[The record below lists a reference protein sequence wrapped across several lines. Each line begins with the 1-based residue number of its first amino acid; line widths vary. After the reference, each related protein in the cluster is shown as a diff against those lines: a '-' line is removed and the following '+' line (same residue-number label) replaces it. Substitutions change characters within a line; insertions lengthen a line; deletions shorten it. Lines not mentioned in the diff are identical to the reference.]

1 MWESTHPAKA
11 VRLTVRDV
19 SFKIEKYEKGQRV
32 YVQKHD
38 GNYVEVDF
46 MDGTKEP
53 VVRLHNA
60 CIS

>member
-32 YVQKHD
+32 YVCKHAE
-38 GNYVEVDF
+38 NCVEVDF
-46 MDGTKEP
+46 ADGLAEPIVRVHTK
-53 VVRLHNA
+53 
-60 CIS
+60 CTS